1 MIMIEALPKIVYFQL
16 ASSKS
21 LAADED
27 ALQVEGAPGQLVR
40 LQDGQLLQTLRTSAE
55 KMEIMNQSWTW
66 MYTLPDSFID

>member
-1 MIMIEALPKIVYFQL
+1 MIEALPKIVYFQL
-16 ASSKS
+16 ASSMS

-55 KMEIMNQSWTW
+55 KMEI
-66 MYTLPDSFID
+66 I